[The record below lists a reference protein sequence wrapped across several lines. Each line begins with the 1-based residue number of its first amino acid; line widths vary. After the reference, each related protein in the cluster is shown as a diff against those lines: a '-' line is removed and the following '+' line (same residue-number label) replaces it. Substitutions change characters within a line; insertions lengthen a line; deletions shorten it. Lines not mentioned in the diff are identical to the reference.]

1 MKLNKTILKELIRE
15 NILEIESNKKKQ
27 RLKSA
32 SMSSSAFGKAGKEG
46 RQAVNPELTSLE
58 KGIIQQIDQFLL
70 KLASTPGVD
79 INSQKSVIQRVMKL
93 LQDQIGKMAKPE
105 ASPPE
110 SSAEPTQQ
118 AAADQPPKQQGIR

>member
-1 MKLNKTILKELIRE
+1 MKLNKVMLKELIRE
-15 NILEIESNKKKQ
+15 SLLENNKEKQ
-27 RLKSA
+27 SLKSA

-79 INSQKSVIQRVMKL
+79 INSQKSVIQRAMKL
-93 LQDQIGKMAKPE
+93 LQDQVGKMAKPE
-105 ASPPE
+105 ASPPG
-110 SSAEPTQQ
+110 SPAKPAQQ
-118 AAADQPPKQQGIR
+118 AATDQPPKQQGI